1 MFTVFMNRS
10 EVPGVHD
17 LVGAKIMCGLL
28 HLQFEAEV
36 DVVDCETGEVMF
48 SILDRGDHW
57 EIYEA
62 EPDVIEVF
70 DFIIIEI

>member
-1 MFTVFMNRS
+1 MFTVFMNGS

-17 LVGAKIMCGLL
+17 LEGAKMTAALL
-28 HLQFEAEV
+28 HVQFEASV

-48 SILDRGDHW
+48 SVINRGDYW

-62 EPDVIEVF
+62 EPDVIEA

>member
-1 MFTVFMNRS
+1 MT
-10 EVPGVHD
+10 
-17 LVGAKIMCGLL
+17 AALL
-28 HLQFEAEV
+28 HVQFEAGV

-48 SILDRGDHW
+48 SVIDRGDYW

-62 EPDVIEVF
+62 EPDVIEP

>member
-1 MFTVFMNRS
+1 MFTVYMNGT

-17 LVGAKIMCGLL
+17 VEGAKMTAALL
-28 HLQFEAEV
+28 HVQFEAGV

-48 SILDRGDHW
+48 SVIDRGGYW

-62 EPDVIEVF
+62 EPDVIEVE
-70 DFIIIEI
+70 FIIIEL

>member
-1 MFTVFMNRS
+1 MFTIYLNGT

-17 LVGAKIMCGLL
+17 LEGAKILAALL
-28 HLQFEAEV
+28 HVQFETGV

-48 SILDRGDHW
+48 SIIDRGNHW

-62 EPDVIEVF
+62 EPDVIEV

>member
-1 MFTVFMNRS
+1 MYAAFLNGEEIRGTFDLEGGKTVT
-10 EVPGVHD
+10 
-17 LVGAKIMCGLL
+17 ALL
-28 HLQFEAEV
+28 HVQFEATV

-48 SILDRGDHW
+48 SVIDRGDYW

>member
-1 MFTVFMNRS
+1 MFTVYINLTK
-10 EVPGVHD
+10 VPGVHD
-17 LVGAKIMCGLL
+17 LEGAKFMAKLL
-28 HLQFEAEV
+28 HLQFEAGV

-48 SILDRGDHW
+48 SVIDRGDYW

-62 EPDVIEVF
+62 EPDVIEA

>member
-1 MFTVFMNRS
+1 MFTVFMNGS

-17 LVGAKIMCGLL
+17 LDGAKVTAVLL
-28 HLQFEAEV
+28 HMQFDVGV
-36 DVVDCETGEVMF
+36 DVVDNETGEVMF
-48 SILDRGDHW
+48 SVLDRGDCW

>member
-1 MFTVFMNRS
+1 MFTVHINGTEFPDVYGL
-10 EVPGVHD
+10 EV
-17 LVGAKIMCGLL
+17 AKLL
-28 HLQFEAEV
+28 AKLHHLQFEASV

-48 SILDRGDHW
+48 SVIDRGSFW

-70 DFIIIEI
+70 DSIIIEI

>member
-1 MFTVFMNRS
+1 MFTIYLNGTK
-10 EVPGVHD
+10 VPGEHD
-17 LVGAKIMCGLL
+17 LEGAKMTAALL
-28 HLQFEAEV
+28 HAQFEASV

-48 SILDRGDHW
+48 SVIDRGDYW

-62 EPDVIEVF
+62 EPDVIEV